1 MLFDWENQQVSIYVD
16 NKPRGNVPFFNN
28 EKEKLESANA
38 LALYGLSPGGTS
50 KIGDL

>member
-16 NKPRGNVPFFNN
+16 SAPKGNVPFFNN
-28 EKEKLESANA
+28 EKVHISTANA